1 MEHNKVYFINGV
13 DSVIV
18 EPFVGKTRKVYPPKS
33 YVKNII
39 EKFCAEKIDIH
50 VEYVDD
56 VDDVRSVLSDFGFG
70 YESECVCSN
79 TEMIE
84 MMEKRYKIV
93 PFEKNGN
100 HNKYPAGGWYVEEMH

>member
-18 EPFVGKTRKVYPPKS
+18 EPFVGKNKTIYPNKR

-39 EKFCAEKIDIH
+39 EKFCAEKIDVH
-50 VEYVDD
+50 FDYVET

-79 TEMIE
+79 AEMIE

-93 PFEKNGN
+93 PFVKNGN
-100 HNKYPAGGWYVEEMH
+100 HNNGPVGGWYVEEMH